1 MQTEPMLSTHNNEAT
16 TRQEEEPTTSPLAPP
31 ALNVSCNNNILP
43 EPSMP
48 NDNNTY
54 WKLRQQIRRCLQ
66 IMIRRI
72 VIAREVIGI
81 IIAHSVEV
89 PFQPAP
95 SLSDAAAETSTN
107 DNSSNLQLNNNP
119 HSVEVPSQPAL

>member
-16 TRQEEEPTTSPLAPP
+16 MCQEEEPTTSPLAPP

-48 NDNNTY
+48 NDNNTDNNTY

-72 VIAREVIGI
+72 VIIGI
-81 IIAHSVEV
+81 IIATPLKCHFNQL
-89 PFQPAP
+89 PP
-95 SLSDAAAETSTN
+95 SLT
-107 DNSSNLQLNNNP
+107 LQQKRLQTIIRQIF
-119 HSVEVPSQPAL
+119 S

>member
-54 WKLRQQIRRCLQ
+54 WKLRQQILRCLQ

-72 VIAREVIGI
+72 VIGI
-81 IIAHSVEV
+81 IIATPLKCHFNQL
-89 PFQPAP
+89 PP
-95 SLSDAAAETSTN
+95 SLT
-107 DNSSNLQLNNNP
+107 LQQKRLQTIIRQIF
-119 HSVEVPSQPAL
+119 S

>member
-1 MQTEPMLSTHNNEAT
+1 MSTNNDST
-16 TRQEEEPTTSPLAPP
+16 NSHR
-31 ALNVSCNNNILP
+31 NNN
-43 EPSMP
+43 
-48 NDNNTY
+48 
-54 WKLRQQIRRCLQ
+54 R
-66 IMIRRI
+66 
-72 VIAREVIGI
+72 
-81 IIAHSVEV
+81 HSVEV